1 MRKPLLIASDVD
13 GTLIDDEYQVGA
25 RNIAAITAAV
35 ADGVPFVLC
44 TGRPPRWIAQ
54 VTDQLGHAP
63 IAVCA
68 NGAVVFDSAT
78 DRVLSAHT
86 LNPDD
91 LGHLAELIRSAIPG
105 AALAAERI
113 DLGAEGGLAMQFATA
128 PGYEHA
134 WENPQ
139 NIEVSVADLV
149 TMPAV
154 KLLVRMPGARSAD
167 MRDALT
173 PLIGDRADL
182 TFSTD
187 NGLIEIAAH
196 GVTKATGLAGVAR
209 ELGMLED
216 DVIAFGDMPND
227 IPMLGWAWHG
237 VAMANAHAELAAVA
251 DEVTGS
257 NNDSGVALV
266 LERWWG

>member
-13 GTLIDDEYQVGA
+13 GTLIDDHYQVGA
-25 RNIAAITAAV
+25 RNIASINAAV

-44 TGRPPRWIAQ
+44 TGRPPRWIRQ

-86 LNPDD
+86 LGPDE
-91 LGHLAELIRSAIPG
+91 LAELADMIRTVIPG
-105 AALAAERI
+105 ASMAAERI
-113 DLGAEGGLAMQFATA
+113 DLGARDGLAMQFATG
-128 PGYEHA
+128 PDYEHA

-139 NIEVSVADLV
+139 NVEVSAAELV
-149 TMPAV
+149 EKPAV
-154 KLLVRMPGARSAD
+154 KFLVRMPGAPSAA
-167 MRDALT
+167 MRDLLV
-173 PLIGDRADL
+173 PLIGDRADV

-187 NGLIEIAAH
+187 HGLIEIAAH

-209 ELGMLED
+209 ELGAAEG
-216 DVIAFGDMPND
+216 DVVAFGDMPND

-237 VAMANAHAELAAVA
+237 VAMANAHPELAAVA
-251 DEVTGS
+251 DEVTAS

>member
-13 GTLIDDEYQVGA
+13 GTLIDDGYEVSA
-25 RNIAAITAAV
+25 RNIAAINAAV
-35 ADGVPFVLC
+35 AEGTPFVLA
-44 TGRPPRWIAQ
+44 TGRPPRWIQQ

-78 DRVLSAHT
+78 DEVLSAHT
-86 LNPDD
+86 LAPED
-91 LGHLAELIRSAIPG
+91 LAELAEIIRTAIPG

-113 DLGAEGGLAMQFATA
+113 DLGAQRGLAMHFATA

-139 NIEVSVADLV
+139 NIEVSLADLV
-149 TMPAV
+149 TEHAV
-154 KLLVRMPGARSAD
+154 KFLVRMPGARSAD
-167 MRDALT
+167 LRDVLA
-173 PLIGDRADL
+173 PLIGDLADV

-187 NGLIEIAAH
+187 SGLLEIAAP
-196 GVTKATGLAGVAR
+196 GITKATGLAGVAR
-209 ELGMLED
+209 DLGVRDE

-237 VAMANAHAELAAVA
+237 VAMANAHEELVAVA
-251 DEVTGS
+251 DEITAS
-257 NNDSGVALV
+257 NNDSGVAQV

>member
-25 RNIAAITAAV
+25 RNSRAINAAV
-35 ADGVPFVLC
+35 ADGAPFVLC

-86 LNPDD
+86 LSPDE
-91 LGHLAELIRSAIPG
+91 LGELADVIRSAIPG

-113 DLGAEGGLAMQFATA
+113 EIGGPSGLAMHFATT

-134 WENPQ
+134 WDNPQ
-139 NIEVSVADLV
+139 NIEVSAAELV
-149 TMPAV
+149 TKDAV

-167 MRDALT
+167 LRDALA

-196 GVTKATGLAGVAR
+196 GVTKATGLASVAR
-209 ELGMLED
+209 ELGVRD
-216 DVIAFGDMPND
+216 DGVIAFGDMPND

-237 VAMANAHAELAAVA
+237 VAMANAHPELAVVA
-251 DEVTGS
+251 DEVTAS

>member
-13 GTLIDDEYQVGA
+13 GTLIDDGYQVTA
-25 RNIAAITAAV
+25 RNRAAIEAAV

-44 TGRPPRWIAQ
+44 TGRPPRWIRQ
-54 VTDQLGHAP
+54 VSDQLGHAP

-86 LNPDD
+86 IAPDE
-91 LGHLAELIRSAIPG
+91 LTHLSEVIRGAMPG
-105 AALAAERI
+105 AVLAAERI
-113 DLGAEGGLAMQFATA
+113 DLDGPDGLAMQFATA

-139 NIEVSVADLV
+139 NIEVSDADLV

-154 KLLVRMPGARSAD
+154 KFLVRVPGARSAD
-167 MRDALT
+167 MRDLLA
-173 PLIGDRADL
+173 PLIGDRVDL

-187 NGLIEIAAH
+187 NGLIEIAAA

-209 ELGMLED
+209 ELGVRDD
-216 DVIAFGDMPND
+216 DVVAFGDMPND

-237 VAMANAHAELAAVA
+237 VAMANAHPELAVVA
-251 DEVTGS
+251 DEVTAS
-257 NNDSGVALV
+257 NNDSGVAQV
-266 LERWWG
+266 LERWWA